1 MAIEILQISG
11 QSSAMGYIN
20 GKFLGFEFCEGSLN
34 YDNLRIKQKYGLF
47 DGKGHS
53 TKDIVTTK
61 ARKLRKKF
69 Y

>member
-1 MAIEILQISG
+1 
-11 QSSAMGYIN
+11 MGYIN
-20 GKFLGFEFCEGSLN
+20 GKFLGFEFYEGSLN